1 MKAMRLHSDGAGGT
15 RYTEVEIG
23 GEAKAPIPT
32 LEMMVGFV
40 RGAAAMAF
48 HPAPFRALITCLRGE
63 VEVAATNGEAR
74 RFGPGDWLMVD
85 DVGTPGHTTRSV
97 GGECQLLRSR
107 VPDDWNG
114 WS

>member
-15 RYTEVEIG
+15 RYTEVEVG
-23 GEAKAPIPT
+23 GGAKTPIPT
-32 LEMMVGFV
+32 LEMMVGV
-40 RGAAAMAF
+40 ISGPVMPF
-48 HPAPFRALITCLRGE
+48 HPAPFRAFITALHGE
-63 VEVAATNGEAR
+63 VEVGATSGETH

-85 DVGTPGHTTRSV
+85 DVGTPGHTTRAV
-97 GGECQLLRSR
+97 GAECRLIRCR